1 MNLPESLN
9 SVARRVA
16 TQLFSVRPEF
26 QARLNV
32 LDDGHFEASIPAPDG
47 SQAGALV
54 VWTAHAGDI
63 WVHLAP
69 PQMWYSVDDQEELL
83 TIVDQ
88 LLRDEVLFVRT
99 TDASGA
105 WVGTTLVRRLEDLDL
120 KQGETATLLSWSGR
134 RDHRMADRHYGSVA
148 PVRPRTG

>member
-1 MNLPESLN
+1 L
-9 SVARRVA
+9 
-16 TQLFSVRPEF
+16 
-26 QARLNV
+26 
-32 LDDGHFEASIPAPDG
+32 
-47 SQAGALV
+47 
-54 VWTAHAGDI
+54 
-63 WVHLAP
+63 VHLAL

-105 WVGTTLVRRLEDLDL
+105 WVGTTLVRRIEDLDL

-134 RDHRMADRHYGSVA
+134 RDQRAG
-148 PVRPRTG
+148 